1 MISLRRLFLFL
12 FLLLLYEFVQAQDL
26 IVVKD
31 TQNIVFDL
39 GEVVIVGS
47 RTHPFT
53 LNLGPEELIRSHKR
67 DVSQALEKF
76 RRQHNDL
83 PGTQVLLH

>member
-12 FLLLLYEFVQAQDL
+12 FLLLLYEFVLAQEL

-47 RTHPFT
+47 RTHLFT

-67 DVSQALEKF
+67 DVSQ
-76 RRQHNDL
+76 
-83 PGTQVLLH
+83 VLLSSLKHHSSSAD